1 MPIGRL
7 KQALKARLGER
18 GGLLHSV
25 GTLVGGTAFAQGLAV
40 LALPLL
46 TRLYTPAEFS
56 VLAVYASLLGILTV
70 VACLRLEIA
79 IPLPERDEDAAS
91 LLALSLASGL
101 ALSLLV
107 ALGVLLFHG
116 QITAA
121 LRVPAFSPYIWMV
134 PVGMWL
140 ASAYAAFQFWS
151 TRKKKFPRIART
163 RMTQALG
170 GVGLQGIAGALGA
183 GPIGLLLGHMFSG
196 GAGFVGLA
204 RDAWK
209 HDRAALRTVTPASMR
224 AVLRQYSRF
233 PKYSALE
240 ALANTAGSQVPV
252 ILIAALAIGPE
263 AGYLMLATRVMAAPM
278 SLVGGSVAQVFL
290 AHAPEELRAGR
301 LGEFTARILGGLLKT
316 GVGPLLFAALVAGP
330 LAGILFGKSWARA
343 GELVAWMTPWFI
355 LQFLASP
362 VSMVMHVTGRQ
373 RQMLAVTITGL
384 MLRVGAMLIAYEW
397 SRSELAE
404 IFALSGG
411 IFYLLC
417 CVIFYR
423 VAGVGWVNAA
433 RIVKDAVRPLLFWF
447 LAGLVVN
454 WVARVIL

>member
-25 GTLVGGTAFAQGLAV
+25 GTLVGGTAVAQGLAV

-183 GPIGLLLGHMFSG
+183 GPLGLLLGHMFSG

-301 LGEFTARILGGLLKT
+301 LGEFTARVLGGLLKT
-316 GVGPLLFAALVAGP
+316 GVGPLMFAALVAEP
-330 LAGILFGKSWARA
+330 LARILLGEKWARS
-343 GELVAWMTPWFI
+343 GELVAWLAPWFI

-362 VSMVMHVTGRQ
+362 VSMVMHVQSRQ
-373 RQMLAVTITGL
+373 KALLGITIIGFL
-384 MLRVGAMLIAYEW
+384 MR
-397 SRSELAE
+397 
-404 IFALSGG
+404 
-411 IFYLLC
+411 
-417 CVIFYR
+417 
-423 VAGVGWVNAA
+423 
-433 RIVKDAVRPLLFWF
+433 
-447 LAGLVVN
+447 AGLVYCFSLVTKESLPEIYAISGATFYF
-454 WVARVIL
+454 VCCLVFYGASGVGVMMFISEVGKALRILSGWLFAGILIRWGLGI